1 MKRFYNNE
9 KNIIVFID
17 FVICADT
24 CMGGYSTR
32 GPIKF
37 AFVDDKTGVGNND
50 YLVQAGIANSSYV
63 HYPECNDVA
72 VFFTEKERNQIEVLE
87 TEYVNKL
94 LKQYNNCI
102 CR

>member
-32 GPIKF
+32 GPKNLPLLMTKQVWEI
-37 AFVDDKTGVGNND
+37 ND

-63 HYPECNDVA
+63 HYPECNDV
-72 VFFTEKERNQIEVLE
+72 VYFLQRKSVIKSK
-87 TEYVNKL
+87 YW
-94 LKQYNNCI
+94 KQNM
-102 CR
+102 